1 MRQASRLK
9 PASAS
14 PSPRSSR
21 GEGWGEGPLSANS
34 QNEVPAVSP
43 PHPKF
48 SRCENF
54 DLSPQAGRG
63 EESSRTGLDVMIALD
78 EPEARLDLGD
88 LGAAHGHAM
97 GRWAIEFDHRAVSF
111 LADEGD
117 MRDRHDMAAMHPDEQ
132 AGIELRFGF
141 RNRPWTHPLAG
152 AVMDPGIVC

>member
-1 MRQASRLK
+1 MRIAAHEIRQASRPK

-34 QNEVPAVSP
+34 QDQVPAVSP

-63 EESSRTGLDVMIALD
+63 EENSCTGLCVAPG

-88 LGAAHGHAM
+88 LGAAHGNAM
-97 GRWAIEFDHRAVSF
+97 RRRAIELDHRAVTF
-111 LADEGD
+111 LAHEGD
-117 MRDRHDMAAMHPDEQ
+117 MRD
-132 AGIELRFGF
+132 
-141 RNRPWTHPLAG
+141 
-152 AVMDPGIVC
+152 